1 MTVPA
6 GQLRAAIR
14 PQSADFSPETPRT
27 RAERVEVML
36 ASTLVAIRN
45 DEPCVLVRAV
55 EADKTVT
62 MGLAGGPFDASQY
75 DTVESAARA
84 LITATTRLPSPRLD
98 QLCTISGHGKA
109 NGAAAVPSLIVGFLG
124 LLGNPEAITSS
135 ALTWQSWYTFLPWED
150 RRSIGSHP
158 NLFETALLERAET
171 ADSQGQSRA
180 SPVTTVNRR
189 RQVECLFGLNG
200 HAWDETKVVERFDV
214 LRAIGLISEHAINQ
228 PIPMV
233 DQPSPPAPLPAA
245 GTAMLPG
252 HRHVLAAALSR
263 LRARIKDNPVV
274 PELLAN
280 EFTLFELQKVVE
292 AILKPNL
299 HKQNFRRQVESANL
313 VEATGHQKRD
323 TGGRPAE
330 LYHYSSDALLRTL

>member
-1 MTVPA
+1 MTIPA
-6 GQLRAAIR
+6 GQLRAALR
-14 PQSADFSPETPRT
+14 PQSADFSPETA
-27 RAERVEVML
+27 RARADRVEVML

-55 EADKTVT
+55 EADKAVT
-62 MGLAGGPFDASQY
+62 MGLAGGPFDAAQY
-75 DTVESAARA
+75 DTVDSAARA
-84 LITATTRLPSPRLD
+84 LITATTRQPAPRLD

-109 NGAAAVPSLIVGFLG
+109 NGAVAVPTLIVGFLG

-135 ALTWQSWYTFLPWED
+135 ALNWQSWYTFLPWED
-150 RRSIGSHP
+150 RRPSAQHP
-158 NLFETALLERAET
+158 NAFETAVLERAET
-171 ADSQGQSRA
+171 VDSQAQSRTSTTA
-180 SPVTTVNRR
+180 TVNRR

-200 HAWDETKVVERFDV
+200 HVWDETKAVERFEV
-214 LRAIGLISEHAINQ
+214 LRAIGLISEHAVSQ
-228 PIPMV
+228 QLAVV
-233 DQPSPPAPLPAA
+233 DQAAQPPLPAA

-252 HRHVLAAALSR
+252 HRHVLAAAIAR
-263 LRARIKDNPVV
+263 LRSRIKDNPIV
-274 PELLAN
+274 PELLTG

-313 VEATGHQKRD
+313 VESTGHQKRD

-330 LYHYSSDALLRTL
+330 LYRYSSDALLRAL